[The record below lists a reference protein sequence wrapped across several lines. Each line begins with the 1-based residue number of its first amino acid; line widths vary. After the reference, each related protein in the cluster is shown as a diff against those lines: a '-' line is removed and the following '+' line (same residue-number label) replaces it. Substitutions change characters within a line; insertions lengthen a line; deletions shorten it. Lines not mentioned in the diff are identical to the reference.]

1 MLEIYIIEIE
11 KYKESK
17 EKNELDVWINFLK
30 NPEVVDMKNSNTA
43 VVKAKKVLEEI
54 SQDKRERYLAEL
66 REKYILDQRAI
77 EDTGIEKGRKLGIE
91 EGKIEGIKSTA
102 IRMKNKG
109 IDIETICKVTG
120 LTKEEIENL

>member
-1 MLEIYIIEIE
+1 MLEIYILELE

-17 EKNELDVWINFLK
+17 DKNELDIWINFLK
-30 NPEVVDMKNSNTA
+30 NPEVVDMENNNTA
-43 VVKAKKVLEEI
+43 VIKAKKVLEEI

-91 EGKIEGIKSTA
+91 EEKKSTA
-102 IRMKNKG
+102 IRMKKEKLN
-109 IDIETICKVTG
+109 IDVISKVTG